1 MILIGGPHQQT
12 PLGNRQNH
20 QEKIEVLNQI
30 KKIWYLSAVAVFV
43 FAANAT
49 ATHAQDR
56 PRVASTISS
65 RPTNQP
71 TAPQRPLSTS
81 VDSRPTT
88 NRPPLLQDIQLPKE
102 TEQLSLVKKTLSIA
116 ATSASSIRV
125 SRSIFTSAVTS
136 TMQKA
141 IFSRLGIPYLY
152 GSSGP
157 NRYDCSGF
165 VWAVFRDA
173 GMEFERQSARSLWS
187 MSTAVEGDERFR
199 FGTLVFLNGL
209 GHMGIVADENGF
221 YHASSSKGIT
231 YSTFSGYWANRI
243 VGFRRLNTQSA
254 PALSEK

>member
-1 MILIGGPHQQT
+1 M
-12 PLGNRQNH
+12 
-20 QEKIEVLNQI
+20 NQI
-30 KKIWYLSAVAVFV
+30 KKICYLSVLAASV
-43 FAANAT
+43 FALNASVT
-49 ATHAQDR
+49 QAQEGG
-56 PRVASTISS
+56 RVVSGVSS

-71 TAPQRPLSTS
+71 ALPAQRQISTS
-81 VDSRPTT
+81 ADSRPT
-88 NRPPLLQDIQLPKE
+88 NVRPPLVQDIQVRKSIDQKE
-102 TEQLSLVKKTLSIA
+102 LVKKIVSS
-116 ATSASSIRV
+116 SAVGSSIIA
-125 SRSIFTSAVTS
+125 SRSIFTGSVTS

-173 GMEFERQSARSLWS
+173 GIEFERQSARSLWAA
-187 MSTAVEGDERFR
+187 STPVEGDERFR

-231 YSTFSGYWANRI
+231 YSTFKGYWQNRI
-243 VGFRRLNTQSA
+243 VGFRRLNSA
-254 PALSEK
+254 PGPIVSDK

>member
-1 MILIGGPHQQT
+1 M
-12 PLGNRQNH
+12 
-20 QEKIEVLNQI
+20 NQF
-30 KKIWYLSAVAVFV
+30 KKIGYLSAVAVFV
-43 FAANAT
+43 FAANTA

-56 PRVASTISS
+56 PRVTSSISS

-71 TAPQRPLSTS
+71 AVPQRTLSTS

-88 NRPPLLQDIQLPKE
+88 PRPPLLQDIQIEKE
-102 TEQLSLVKKTLSIA
+102 TENASLVKKTVSGA
-116 ATSASSIRV
+116 ATSASSIRA

-136 TMQKA
+136 VMQKA

-165 VWAVFRDA
+165 VWAVFGDS
-173 GMEFERQSARSLWS
+173 GMDFERQSARSLWA
-187 MSTAVEGDERFR
+187 MSTPVEGDERFR
-199 FGTLVFLNGL
+199 FGTLVFLNRL
-209 GHMGIVADENGF
+209 GHMGIVADEKGF

-231 YSTFSGYWANRI
+231 YSTFEGYWEGRI
-243 VGFRRLNTQSA
+243 VGFRRLNVPTA